1 MHSWKQSTR
10 SPPSR
15 KMSARR
21 APVLRAYRG
30 LLREGSRYNNYNFR
44 EYILRRVKEEF
55 RDNKTVQDPVE
66 IEKLL
71 QKAQQNL
78 DVVRRQA
85 LISRL
90 YPHQPLVLEG
100 LTKDV

>member
-1 MHSWKQSTR
+1 
-10 SPPSR
+10 
-15 KMSARR
+15 MSRR
-21 APVLRAYRG
+21 APVLRTYRG

-90 YPHQPLVLEG
+90 YPHQPLVLEPH
-100 LTKDV
+100 